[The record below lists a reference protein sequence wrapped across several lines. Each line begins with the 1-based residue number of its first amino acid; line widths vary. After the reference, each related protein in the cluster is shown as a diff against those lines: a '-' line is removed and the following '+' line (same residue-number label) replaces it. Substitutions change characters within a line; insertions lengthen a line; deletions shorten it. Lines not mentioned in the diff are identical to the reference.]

1 MSAGILV
8 TGAGGFS
15 GSHVA
20 VALRDRGYDVV
31 AVAGRRGKGRLE
43 GVIGHPSRFTIVCGD
58 LADDGFELPQGVQAV
73 VHAAATSPAPGV
85 TDADMVRDNVVA
97 TRRLLA
103 QAETAGVTTFIYL
116 SSLSIHGEVTGTEL
130 DETTPI
136 VNPDTYGLTK
146 LLGERMLA
154 ALAPK
159 MRGLAIRLPG
169 VLGRDSVRNWL
180 TEVLAAARD
189 GRDITVFNAAAPFNN
204 AAHVDDLAAFVAHAI
219 ADQSWRGFAAVPVG
233 AGGMTSVGE
242 AVAILVDG
250 AGARSRILD
259 RGTRRPCFT
268 ISSEAALA
276 RGYRPQEITAM
287 LRRFVAENDR

>member
-1 MSAGILV
+1 MSARILV

-31 AVAGRRGKGRLE
+31 AVAGRRGIGRLE
-43 GVIGHPSRFTIVCGD
+43 GAIGHPSRFTVVCGD
-58 LADDGFELPQGVQAV
+58 LADNEFELPQGVQAV

-85 TDADMVRDNVVA
+85 TDDDMVRDNVVA

-103 QAETAGVTTFIYL
+103 HAATAGVATFIFL
-116 SSLSIHGEVTGTEL
+116 SSLSIHGEVKGTEL

-136 VNPDTYGLTK
+136 VNPDIYGLTK

-169 VLGRDSVRNWL
+169 VLGRGSVRNWL
-180 TEVLAAARD
+180 TEVFAAARD
-189 GRDITVFNAAAPFNN
+189 GRDIPVFNVAAPFNN
-204 AAHVDDLAAFVAHAI
+204 AVHVDDLAAFAAHAI
-219 ADQSWRGFAAVPVG
+219 DDQSWRGFAALPIG
-233 AGGMTSVGE
+233 AGGTTTVGE
-242 AVAILVDG
+242 AVAILADG
-250 AGARSRILD
+250 ADARSRILD
-259 RGTRRPCFT
+259 KGTRRPCFT
-268 ISSEAALA
+268 ISSQTALA

-287 LRRFVAENDR
+287 LRRFVAEND